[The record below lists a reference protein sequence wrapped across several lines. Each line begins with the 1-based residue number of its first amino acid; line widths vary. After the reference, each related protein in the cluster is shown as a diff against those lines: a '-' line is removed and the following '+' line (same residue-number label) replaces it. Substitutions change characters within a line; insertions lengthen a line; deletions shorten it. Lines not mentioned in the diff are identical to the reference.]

1 MSDSKLKSGDEALY
15 LFCLARSNLLP
26 DVVVGAGLDNQTPI
40 FLMRFQNIAA
50 VLSKVSF
57 EDFCG
62 SSAESRMKDLAWLGP
77 RVCHHEMVIERMMH
91 HTPVYPAR
99 FGTLFSSIESIEKL
113 LKKHH
118 DEVLR
123 FLDKVLGK
131 DEWAVKGLINQT
143 KAKDRLLPEVLA
155 KQETELS
162 SSPGIRYFQ
171 EQRIKAGLDKVLKSW
186 LKEVCPRIVEDLKQY
201 SSDFCERKVLTHGGE
216 AENDMILNWAFLVPK
231 SAIADFR
238 KRIEQ
243 INTDHVQKGLVFELS
258 GPWPPYSF
266 SYSLSEKG

>member
-1 MSDSKLKSGDEALY
+1 MSDSKLESLNKALY
-15 LFCLARSNLLP
+15 LFCLARSDLLP
-26 DVVVGAGLDNQTPI
+26 NVEGTGLDNQTPI
-40 FLMRFQNIAA
+40 FLYRFQDIAA

-57 EDFCG
+57 EEFCG
-62 SSAESRMKDLAWLGP
+62 SSAESRMKDLYWLGP
-77 RVCHHEMVIERMMH
+77 RICRHEMVIEQMMD

-99 FGTLFSSIESIEKL
+99 FGTLFSSMESLERL
-113 LKKHH
+113 LNKHH
-118 DEVLR
+118 DDVLR
-123 FLDKVLGK
+123 FLDKVMGR
-131 DEWAVKGLINQT
+131 DEWSVKGLINQT
-143 KAKDRLLPEVLA
+143 KAKDELLPEVLA

-171 EQRIKAGLDKVLKSW
+171 EQRIKAVLDEVLKSW
-186 LKEVCPRIVEDLKQY
+186 LKEVCQRIVEDLRRY
-201 SSDFCERKVLTHGGE
+201 SSDFCQRKVLTHGGE
-216 AENDMILNWAFLVPK
+216 AENDIILNWAFLVPK

-266 SYSLSEKG
+266 SHSLSEKE